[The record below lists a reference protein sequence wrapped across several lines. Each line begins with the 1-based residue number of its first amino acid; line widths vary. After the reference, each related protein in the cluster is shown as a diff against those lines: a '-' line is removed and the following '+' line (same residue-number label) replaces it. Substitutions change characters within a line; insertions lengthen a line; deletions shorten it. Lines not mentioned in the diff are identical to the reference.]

1 VCEGRADEM
10 SRHTYSRLSWG
21 FGLVE
26 ITVRILLLLLEIVFA
41 WTRRWIFSVLL
52 SRDLLHLSLLRL
64 QLLRHLDAPTDNKIF
79 HQTTFDLFAVMKVPG
94 EL

>member
-10 SRHTYSRLSWG
+10 SRHTYSRWSWG

-26 ITVRILLLLLEIVFA
+26 STAQILLLFLEIVFA
-41 WTRRWIFSVLL
+41 STRRWIFSVLL
-52 SRDLLHLSLLRL
+52 SRDLLHLSLLCL
-64 QLLRHLDAPTDNKIF
+64 QLLHHLDVPTDNKIF
-79 HQTTFDLFAVMKVPG
+79 HQTTFDLFGAMKVLG